1 MKKIILYCFALVL
14 LFACSTKHVQNRDD
28 KYGGTLHLAIYDV
41 TFDDYFFPP
50 TTVNELEKMLVGIFY
65 DGLFTIN
72 PYTLSIENAI
82 CKSWDVDNTG
92 LVYILHLD
100 STAVFSKDDC
110 FPNGT
115 RNVNAYDVK
124 YTFHILSNP
133 TIGTTNFTN
142 TVYHIK
148 GAKEYYSLPKE
159 VRDTSRIEG
168 ITVID
173 NYTLK
178 ITLDKPSPRFI
189 QNLAHPSAAII
200 PFEAVEKY
208 GNKSTIGVGPF
219 RYQSDSSHFMFI
231 RNPQYYKFD
240 EKRNRLPYLDSIVI
254 TRVPDF
260 ESTIDLF
267 VDGEIDAMLLV
278 SGSKI
283 STIQQLIPDSINY
296 EIVESNGVNLH
307 GNGKLYNIIR
317 TNVKGICT
325 NKMNVLNFTEVYKT
339 KDVDSQ

>member
-1 MKKIILYCFALVL
+1 MRKFLLYCFCFIL
-14 LFACSTKHVQNRDD
+14 LFSCTSKRTQNKYD
-28 KYGGTLHLAIYDV
+28 KYGGTLRLAIYDV
-41 TFDDYFFPP
+41 TFDEYIFSP
-50 TTVNELEKMLVGIFY
+50 TIVCDLEKMLGGIFY
-65 DGLFTIN
+65 DGLFSIN
-72 PYTLSIENAI
+72 PFSLSTENSI

-92 LVYILHLD
+92 LIYVFHLD
-100 STAVFSKDDC
+100 STAVFTKDDC

-148 GAKEYYSLPKE
+148 GAKEYYSMPKE
-159 VRDTSRIEG
+159 IRDTSRIEG
-168 ITVID
+168 ITVVD

-219 RYQSDSSHFMFI
+219 RYQTDSTHFIFV

-240 EKRNRLPYLDSIVI
+240 AKKNRLPYLDSIVI

-267 VDGEIDAMLLV
+267 VDNEIDAMLMV
-278 SGSKI
+278 SGNKI
-283 STIQQLIPDSINY
+283 ATIQQLIPDSVHY

-317 TNVKGICT
+317 SNVKGIYT
-325 NKMNVLNFTEVYKT
+325 NKMNILNFSEVYKERN
-339 KDVDSQ
+339 